1 MSGLAKHGTV
11 EKHASLDVHDLYRL
25 GALRDGYITF
35 PWVGFRWP
43 GLIRLNANR
52 WRIDVEFRWGR
63 RQTIPVVWSRCHFGG
78 GRPWFICLLRRPN
91 RNSCHF

>member
-25 GALRDGYITF
+25 GALRDDYITF

-52 WRIDVEFRWGR
+52 WRIDVFRWGR